1 MQGGPDSQTPGQAP
15 PKQAGAGHR
24 QDEIRVR
31 ILYELAMAIGNS
43 LDRRKLLSESLKVML
58 RKLDGLTAGVFGY
71 GNPEPLFLT
80 PRRGLNES
88 LRACL
93 SHVLSTGH
101 SLVDTPAGLYARHR
115 LDDGRHCYLFHL
127 PDSGWLVFTRHTALD
142 DQTLRALAPICEKLA
157 TSLRSCAAN
166 QDLIE
171 KERNLAQTLTAL
183 REAQSARD
191 QFLANM
197 SHEIRTPLNGIIGF
211 LDLFEQT
218 PLTAQQRDYLETI
231 RHSSSSL
238 LGIIN
243 DILDFSKIDAGMLQ
257 LEEAPLALHD
267 TLSAVVRLFGSRAE
281 HQGTRLYLTI
291 DPRLPRRVL
300 GDALRLKQVV
310 SNLVS
315 NAVKFTENG
324 TVEVRLDLLD
334 QQDDRCTLALSV
346 RDTGIGMTQE
356 MIDRI
361 GQPFAQADS
370 STTRRYGGS
379 GLGLAICKQLVSLM
393 GGQLEIDSQPGRG
406 TTLGFRW
413 QTRIA
418 DEPVATDSSHGRSS
432 TTQALPTGI
441 QRVLLVEDNPVN
453 QKLMKA
459 VLARMGLE
467 QTLAANGAEA
477 VAACENQDDRTP
489 FDVILMDIS
498 MPVMDG
504 VEATR
509 RIRALESETGRSRTP
524 VIALTANA
532 LKGDRERFL
541 AEGMDEMLTKP
552 LDLKALRD
560 TLSRIAT
567 DSTDGPTGM

>member
-1 MQGGPDSQTPGQAP
+1 
-15 PKQAGAGHR
+15 
-24 QDEIRVR
+24 
-31 ILYELAMAIGNS
+31 MAIGNS
-43 LDRRKLLSESLKVML
+43 LDRRKLLSESLKVIL

-71 GNPEPLFLT
+71 GDPDPLFLT
-80 PRRGLNES
+80 PRRGLDEAVRS
-88 LRACL
+88 CL
-93 SHVLSTGH
+93 SHVLSTGR
-101 SLVDTPAGLYARHR
+101 SLVDTPAELYDSHS
-115 LDDGRHCYLFHL
+115 LDDGRRHCYVFHL
-127 PDSGWLVFTRHTALD
+127 PDSGWLVLTRHMPLD

-166 QDLIE
+166 QELIE

-183 REAQSARD
+183 CEAQSARD

-197 SHEIRTPLNGIIGF
+197 SHEIRTPLNGIMGF

-218 PLTAQQRDYLETI
+218 RLTAEQRDYLGTI

-243 DILDFSKIDAGMLQ
+243 DILDFSKNDAGMLQ
-257 LEEAPLALHD
+257 LEQAPLTLHD
-267 TLSAVVRLFGSRAE
+267 TLSAVVRLFARQAE
-281 HQGTRLYLTI
+281 AQGTRLYLTI

-300 GDALRLKQVV
+300 GDALRLKQIV
-310 SNLVS
+310 SNLIS

-334 QQDDRCTLALSV
+334 QQSDRCALEISV

-379 GLGLAICKQLVSLM
+379 GLGLAICKQLVSMM
-393 GGQLEIDSQPGRG
+393 GGELEIDSQPGRG
-406 TTLGFRW
+406 TTMGFRW

-418 DEPVATDSSHGRSS
+418 EETVAVDSSHGSP
-432 TTQALPTGI
+432 TAPKPLPSGI
-441 QRVLLVEDNPVN
+441 RHVLVVEDNPVN

-459 VLARMGLE
+459 VLSKMGLE

-477 VAACENQDDRTP
+477 VAAFENQDYRAP

-504 VEATR
+504 LEATR
-509 RIRALESETGRSRTP
+509 RIRMLELESSGRARTP

-532 LKGDRERFL
+532 LNGDRERFL

-552 LDLKALRD
+552 LDLRALND
-560 TLSRIAT
+560 TISRIVPNQAN
-567 DSTDGPTGM
+567 DPTEE

>member
-1 MQGGPDSQTPGQAP
+1 MRETGPDTLPPDRQASALKP
-15 PKQAGAGHR
+15 ADNR

-58 RKLDGLTAGVFGY
+58 RKLDGLMAGVFAY
-71 GNPEPLFLT
+71 GDQNPLYLT
-80 PRRGLNES
+80 PRRSLNDALDAGLSQVLEGGDS
-88 LRACL
+88 LAAE
-93 SHVLSTGH
+93 
-101 SLVDTPAGLYARHR
+101 PAGLHLQRR
-115 LDDGRHCYLFHL
+115 LEDGRHGYLFHL
-127 PDSGWLVFTRHTALD
+127 PGSGWLVFTRHEPLD
-142 DQTLRALAPICEKLA
+142 DTTLRALAPICEKLS
-157 TSLRSCAAN
+157 TSLRSCEAN
-166 QDLIE
+166 QQLIE
-171 KERNLAQTLTAL
+171 NEQDLARTLDAL
-183 REAQSARD
+183 REAQAARD

-218 PLTAQQRDYLETI
+218 PLTDQQRDYLDTI

-243 DILDFSKIDAGMLQ
+243 DILDFSKIDAGMLK
-257 LEEAPLALHD
+257 LEEEPLALRD

-281 HQGTRLYLTI
+281 ENGTRLYLTL
-291 DPRLPRRVL
+291 DPRLPAQVI
-300 GDALRLKQVV
+300 GDALRLKQIV

-324 TVEVRLDLLD
+324 TVEVRVDRLNCA
-334 QQDDRCTLALSV
+334 DDRHEDCCRLLLSV
-346 RDTGIGMTQE
+346 RDTGIGMPPE
-356 MIDRI
+356 MLDRI

-379 GLGLAICKQLVSLM
+379 GLGLAICKQLIELM
-393 GGQLEIDSQPGRG
+393 GGTLTVQSCPGVG
-406 TTLGFRW
+406 TTFEFELQMRTTKSPEKVAPP
-413 QTRIA
+413 Q
-418 DEPVATDSSHGRSS
+418 PVARAG
-432 TTQALPTGI
+432 AIAEPGM

-459 VLARMGLE
+459 VLTRMGLE
-467 QTLAANGAEA
+467 QVLAGNGAEA
-477 VAACENQDDRTP
+477 LEIFEQQATQSP
-489 FDVILMDIS
+489 FDAVLMDIS

-509 RIRALESETGRSRTP
+509 RIRALEAKRGWSHTP
-524 VIALTANA
+524 IVALTANA

-552 LDLKALRD
+552 LNLAALKQ
-560 TLSRIAT
+560 TLMRLGAS
-567 DSTDGPTGM
+567 